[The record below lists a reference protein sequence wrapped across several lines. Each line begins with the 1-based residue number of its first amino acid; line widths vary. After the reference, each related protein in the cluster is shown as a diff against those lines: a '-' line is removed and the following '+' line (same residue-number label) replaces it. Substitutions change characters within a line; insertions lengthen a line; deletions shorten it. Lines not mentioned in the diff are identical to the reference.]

1 MELPFGF
8 GLTSACGSPSSVC
21 SPLRSKAEKSSGLL
35 GVTFSVGQEK
45 QRDMEATVCVFGE
58 RLLCPR
64 PAEICYRLTWVVN
77 SPRGIGP
84 GRGSLAEAAQALRK
98 VWVITCSAHVLVAAS
113 TSGVGTL
120 AVAFCPLSQALALA
134 LIVASLLAFLP
145 LES

>member
-1 MELPFGF
+1 
-8 GLTSACGSPSSVC
+8 
-21 SPLRSKAEKSSGLL
+21 
-35 GVTFSVGQEK
+35 
-45 QRDMEATVCVFGE
+45 MEAAVCVFGE
-58 RLLCPR
+58 CLLCPR
-64 PAEICYRLTWVVN
+64 PAEICYGLTWVVN

-98 VWVITCSAHVLVAAS
+98 VWVITCSAHVLVAAT

-120 AVAFCPLSQALALA
+120 AVTFCSLPQALALA

>member
-1 MELPFGF
+1 
-8 GLTSACGSPSSVC
+8 
-21 SPLRSKAEKSSGLL
+21 
-35 GVTFSVGQEK
+35 
-45 QRDMEATVCVFGE
+45 MEAAVCVFGE
-58 RLLCPR
+58 CLLCPR

-77 SPRGIGP
+77 SPRGIGA

-98 VWVITCSAHVLVAAS
+98 VWVITCSAHVLVAAT

-120 AVAFCPLSQALALA
+120 AVTFCSLPQALALA